1 MGENTQL
8 SIMEKVVVQGNLAAL
23 KPQERLEYYSKI
35 CESLGLN
42 PLTRPFEYLNLDGKL
57 VLYAKRDATDQLR
70 KIHAIS
76 IAITN
81 RERIGDVYC
90 VTAKA
95 VTSDGRTDESIG
107 AVSLIKEE
115 KIYDELRGRKVPT
128 GKIVPL
134 NPDEF
139 AIAIMKAE
147 TKAKRRVTLSIA
159 GLGMM
164 DESELDVIDVT
175 PTPEAGTSGS
185 PTLPAGNSSS
195 VKQQSSQGTK
205 QQRQDRGEV
214 PKQTQQQGTSS
225 EQPQGTSNGASQGYR
240 LLDFATGTS
249 PGGVTFAKMK
259 VNNLATGEEE
269 VLIARSPEALEQ
281 VNDIQNDSVFELTV
295 EIENGFK
302 IVKSVHIIGNAA

>member
-1 MGENTQL
+1 
-8 SIMEKVVVQGNLAAL
+8 MEKVVVQGNLDAL

-70 KIHAIS
+70 KIHSIS

-95 VTSDGRTDESIG
+95 TTSDGRCDESVG
-107 AVSLIKEE
+107 AVPLIKEE
-115 KIYDELRGRKVPT
+115 KIFDELRHKKVSTGRML
-128 GKIVPL
+128 PL
-134 NPDEF
+134 TPDEF
-139 AIAIMKAE
+139 AVAVMKCE

-175 PTPEAGTSGS
+175 PTPEAGTESS

-195 VKQQSSQGTK
+195 VKQQSSQDSK
-205 QQRQDRGEV
+205 QQRQGRGEV
-214 PKQTQQQGTSS
+214 PKQTQQRTPS
-225 EQPQGTSNGASQGYR
+225 EQPQGTSNGTSQGYR